1 MDIKQLALIEKAK
14 RELERRHKDK
24 HNSLIA
30 FIEHFFKN
38 ELNKEFTSNWHYK
51 IIAKELEELR
61 DGVTKKLII
70 NVPPRTGKTELITKC
85 FPAWLL

>member
-1 MDIKQLALIEKAK
+1 MDIKQAAIKEKAI
-14 RELERRHKDK
+14 RELEKRHKNK
-24 HNSLIA
+24 HDSLIS
-30 FIEHFFKN
+30 FIEYFFEK

-61 DGVTKKLII
+61 NGVTKKLII